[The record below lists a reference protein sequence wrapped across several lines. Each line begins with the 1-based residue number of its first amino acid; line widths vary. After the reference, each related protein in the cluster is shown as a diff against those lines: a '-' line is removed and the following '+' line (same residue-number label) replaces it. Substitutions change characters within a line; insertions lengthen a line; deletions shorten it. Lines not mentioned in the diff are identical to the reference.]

1 MNGESAVRG
10 NHARGADDGDKD
22 ERNDR
27 TIVEDLEGENRG
39 EYGSSKKSARKRE
52 RERER
57 ERERRER
64 EREREKRECIK
75 EKARVTRTSSKLLRC
90 TMSAVY
96 IQGDYSSQRTVC
108 VFVQKPKH
116 MFHKVVQFK

>member
-39 EYGSSKKSARKRE
+39 EYGSSKKSARKRG
-52 RERER
+52 ER

-64 EREREKRECIK
+64 ERERK
-75 EKARVTRTSSKLLRC
+75 EMHKGKGE
-90 TMSAVY
+90 
-96 IQGDYSSQRTVC
+96 GDAHV
-108 VFVQKPKH
+108 
-116 MFHKVVQFK
+116 